1 MTTDDT
7 LADMHIYGDGA
18 AVVEQADNEDG
29 VKDSEASLTVG
40 NGFTLCSLLIHYT
53 DDLLD
58 LLLICKF

>member
-1 MTTDDT
+1 
-7 LADMHIYGDGA
+7 MHIYGDGA

-40 NGFTLCSLLIHYT
+40 NGFTLYSILIFYT